1 MRTTT
6 TMAESPT
13 PKAAWAER
21 EERGSVWLLRF
32 MAWLA
37 STLGRRIARL
47 VLHPITAYFVLFS
60 PAARRNSIRYL
71 RRALGRE
78 PGWADGYRHVHT
90 FASIVLDRLYFA
102 RGNVAQFDLQHSGGD
117 LLDAALAQ
125 GRGAV
130 MLGAHL
136 GSFEALQ
143 AVGEQHANRPHLDR
157 RVAMVMY
164 PANAQN
170 IQRVL
175 NAVAPSNPLKIIT
188 IGHPGTTLAIRD
200 WLDGGGL
207 VGMLGDRV
215 LHEGQHEGQDGRQE
229 AGDVMRLPF
238 LGQDAPF
245 GLGPLRLSMLL
256 KRRVFFM
263 TALFRGGNRYEVRFE
278 LLADFTERAAD
289 AVGRD
294 AQLQTALRA
303 YVHKLEALCID
314 APYNWFNFHDFWLE
328 DAPH

>member
-1 MRTTT
+1 
-6 TMAESPT
+6 MAESSS

-37 STLGRRIARL
+37 STLGRPVARL

-60 PAARRNSIRYL
+60 PTARRHSIRYM

-78 PGWADGYRHVHT
+78 PSWADGYRHVHT
-90 FASIVLDRLYFA
+90 FAGVVLDRLYFA
-102 RGNVAQFDLQHSGGD
+102 RGDVAQFNLQHSGGA
-117 LLDAALAQ
+117 LLDAALGHGQ
-125 GRGAV
+125 GAV

-143 AVGEQHANRPHLDR
+143 AVGERHAHQ

-175 NAVAPSNPLKIIT
+175 NALAPTHTLKIIT

-200 WLDGGGL
+200 WLGDGGV
-207 VGMLGDRV
+207 VGMLGDR
-215 LHEGQHEGQDGRQE
+215 LLQEGQDH
-229 AGDVMRLPF
+229 GDVQRLPF
-238 LGQDAPF
+238 LGHDAPF
-245 GLGPLRLSMLL
+245 GLGPLRLAMML
-256 KRRVFFM
+256 RQRVFFM
-263 TALFRGGNRYEVRFE
+263 SALFRGGKRYEVRIE
-278 LLADFTERAAD
+278 PLADFSERPAD
-289 AVGRD
+289 AAARD
-294 AQLQTALRA
+294 AQLHAALQA
-303 YVHKLEALCID
+303 YVHKLEALCVE

>member
-1 MRTTT
+1 
-6 TMAESPT
+6 MAESRPS
-13 PKAAWAER
+13 KASWAER

-37 STLGRRIARL
+37 GTLGRRIARWA
-47 VLHPITAYFVLFS
+47 LHPITAYFVLFS
-60 PAARRNSIRYL
+60 PGARRNSIRYM

-102 RGNVAQFDLQHSGGD
+102 RGDVAQFDLQHSGGAM
-117 LLDAALAQ
+117 LDEALALD
-125 GRGAV
+125 RGVV

-143 AVGEQHANRPHLDR
+143 ALGERHANRR
-157 RVAMVMY
+157 IAMVMY

-175 NAVAPSNPLKIIT
+175 NAVAPANELKIIT

-215 LHEGQHEGQDGRQE
+215 LHDGQEGREQ
-229 AGDVMRLPF
+229 GDVRRRPF
-238 LGQDAPF
+238 LGHDAPF
-245 GLGPLRLSMLL
+245 SLGPLRLAMML
-256 KRRVFFM
+256 RQRVFFM
-263 TALFRGGNRYEVRFE
+263 TALFRGGNRYELRFE
-278 LLADFTERAAD
+278 PLADFSERPAD
-289 AVGRD
+289 AAARD
-294 AQLQTALRA
+294 AQLQAALHA
-303 YVHKLEALCID
+303 YVHKLEALCVE
-314 APYNWFNFHDFWLE
+314 APYNWFNFHDFWCE
-328 DAPH
+328 DAQH

>member
-1 MRTTT
+1 
-6 TMAESPT
+6 MAESPT

-37 STLGRRIARL
+37 GTLGRRIARL

-102 RGNVAQFDLQHSGGD
+102 RGDVAQFDLRHSGGE
-117 LLDAALAQ
+117 LLDAALEE

-143 AVGEQHANRPHLDR
+143 AVGEQHANRR
-157 RVAMVMY
+157 IAMVMY

-175 NAVAPSNPLKIIT
+175 NAVAPANTLKIIA

-215 LHEGQHEGQDGRQE
+215 LHEGQDGAMEQ
-229 AGDVMRLPF
+229 GDVKRMPF
-238 LGQDAPF
+238 LGHNAPF
-245 GLGPLRLSMLL
+245 SLGPLRLAMLL

-263 TALFRGGNRYEVRFE
+263 TALFLGGSRYEVRFE
-278 LLADFTERAAD
+278 PLADFGERPAD
-289 AVGRD
+289 AAARE
-294 AQLQTALRA
+294 AQLHAALQA
-303 YVHKLEALCID
+303 YVHRLEALCID
-314 APYNWFNFHDFWLE
+314 APYNWFNFHDFWQE
-328 DAPH
+328 DAAH

>member
-1 MRTTT
+1 MKVAPP
-6 TMAESPT
+6 MAESPA
-13 PKAAWAER
+13 PKASWAER

-47 VLHPITAYFVLFS
+47 ILHLITAYFVLFS

-78 PGWADGYRHVHT
+78 PGWADGYLHVHT
-90 FASIVLDRLYFA
+90 FASMVLDRLYFA
-102 RGNVAQFDLQHSGGD
+102 RGDVAQFDLRHSGGA
-117 LLDAALAQ
+117 LLDEALAQ

-143 AVGEQHANRPHLDR
+143 AVGDQHANRR
-157 RVAMVMY
+157 IAMVMY
-164 PANAQN
+164 PVNAQH

-175 NAVAPSNPLKIIT
+175 RAVAPANTLKIIT

-215 LHEGQHEGQDGRQE
+215 LQDGKE
-229 AGDVMRLPF
+229 DGDVMRLPF
-238 LGQDAPF
+238 LGHVAPF

-263 TALFRGGNRYEVRFE
+263 TALFCGGNRYEVRFE
-278 LLADFTERAAD
+278 LLADFTERAGD
-289 AVGRD
+289 AAARE
-294 AQLQTALRA
+294 AQLHAALRA
-303 YVHKLEALCID
+303 YVARLEALCVE

-328 DAPH
+328 DAAP

>member
-1 MRTTT
+1 
-6 TMAESPT
+6 MAEGPA

-78 PGWADGYRHVHT
+78 PSWADGYRHVHT
-90 FASIVLDRLYFA
+90 FAGVVLDRLYFA
-102 RGNVAQFDLQHSGGD
+102 RGDAAQFDLQHSGGA
-117 LLDAALAQ
+117 LLDEALAQ

-143 AVGEQHANRPHLDR
+143 AVGEQHANRR
-157 RVAMVMY
+157 IAMVMY

-175 NAVAPSNPLKIIT
+175 NAVAPANTLKIIT

-215 LHEGQHEGQDGRQE
+215 LQDGGKDP
-229 AGDVMRLPF
+229 GDVKRLPF
-238 LGQDAPF
+238 LGTDAPF
-245 GLGPLRLSMLL
+245 GLGPLRLAMLL

-263 TALFRGGNRYEVRFE
+263 TALFRGGSRYEVRFE
-278 LLADFTERAAD
+278 PLADFSERPAD
-289 AVGRD
+289 AAARE
-294 AQLQTALRA
+294 AQLHAAVQA
-303 YVHKLEALCID
+303 YVHKLEALCVE
-314 APYNWFNFHDFWLE
+314 APYNWFNFHDFWHE
-328 DAPH
+328 DAPR

>member
-1 MRTTT
+1 
-6 TMAESPT
+6 MAESRPT
-13 PKAAWAER
+13 KATWAER

-37 STLGRRIARL
+37 GTLSRRIARL

-60 PAARRNSIRYL
+60 PSARRQSIRYL

-78 PGWADGYRHVHT
+78 PGWIDGYRHVHT

-102 RGNVAQFDLQHSGGD
+102 RGDVAQFDLQHSGGA
-117 LLDAALAQ
+117 LLDEALAQ
-125 GRGAV
+125 GQGAV

-143 AVGEQHANRPHLDR
+143 AVGEQHANM

-175 NAVAPSNPLKIIT
+175 NAVAPAHTLKIIT

-215 LHEGQHEGQDGRQE
+215 LQEGKEQGE
-229 AGDVMRLPF
+229 VMRLPF
-238 LGQDAPF
+238 IGHDAPF
-245 GLGPLRLSMLL
+245 GLGPLRLAMMLR
-256 KRRVFFM
+256 RRVFFM

-278 LLADFTERAAD
+278 PLVDFSVRPAD
-289 AVGRD
+289 AAARE
-294 AQLQTALRA
+294 AQLHTALQA
-303 YVHKLEALCID
+303 YVHRLETLCVE
-314 APYNWFNFHDFWLE
+314 APYNWFNFHDFWLD

>member
-1 MRTTT
+1 
-6 TMAESPT
+6 MAESRPN
-13 PKAAWAER
+13 KASWAER
-21 EERGSVWLLRF
+21 EERGSIWLLRF

-60 PAARRNSIRYL
+60 PAARRQSIRYL

-102 RGNVAQFDLQHSGGD
+102 RGDVAQFDLQHSGGA
-117 LLDAALAQ
+117 LLDEALAQ

-143 AVGEQHANRPHLDR
+143 AVGEQHANT

-175 NAVAPSNPLKIIT
+175 HAVAPANRLKIIT

-215 LHEGQHEGQDGRQE
+215 LHDGQEGKEQ
-229 AGDVMRLPF
+229 GDVQHLPF
-238 LGQDAPF
+238 LGHDAPF
-245 GLGPLRLSMLL
+245 SLGPLRLAMLL
-256 KRRVFFM
+256 RRRVFFM

-278 LLADFTERAAD
+278 PLADFTERAAD
-289 AVGRD
+289 AAARD
-294 AQLQTALRA
+294 AQLHAALRA
-303 YVHKLEALCID
+303 YVHKLEALCVE

-328 DAPH
+328 DAAP

>member
-1 MRTTT
+1 
-6 TMAESPT
+6 MAESP
-13 PKAAWAER
+13 PSKAAWAER

-37 STLGRRIARL
+37 STLGRRMARL

-60 PAARRNSIRYL
+60 PAARRNSIRYM

-102 RGNVAQFDLQHSGGD
+102 RGDVAQFDLQHSGGA
-117 LLDAALAQ
+117 LLDIALEH
-125 GRGAV
+125 GHGVV

-143 AVGEQHANRPHLDR
+143 AVGEQHANRR
-157 RVAMVMY
+157 IAMVMY

-175 NAVAPSNPLKIIT
+175 DAVAPANPLKIIT

-200 WLDGGGL
+200 WLAGGGV

-215 LHEGQHEGQDGRQE
+215 LHAGQEGEER
-229 AGDVMRLPF
+229 GDVQRLPF
-238 LGQDAPF
+238 LGHDAPF
-245 GLGPLRLSMLL
+245 GLGPLRLAMML
-256 KRRVFFM
+256 RQRVFFM
-263 TALFRGGNRYEVRFE
+263 TALFRGGNRYEVRLE
-278 LLADFTERAAD
+278 PLADFSDRLAD
-289 AVGRD
+289 AAARD
-294 AQLQTALRA
+294 AQLDAALQA
-303 YVHKLEALCID
+303 YVHKLEALCVE

>member
-1 MRTTT
+1 
-6 TMAESPT
+6 MAESRP
-13 PKAAWAER
+13 AHAAASAWAER
-21 EERGSVWLLRF
+21 EERGSAWLLRF

-90 FASIVLDRLYFA
+90 FAGVVLDRLYFA
-102 RGNVAQFDLQHSGGD
+102 RGDVAQFDLQHTGGP
-117 LLDAALAQ
+117 LLDEALSA

-143 AVGEQHANRPHLDR
+143 AVGEQHANRR
-157 RVAMVMY
+157 IAMVMY
-164 PANAQN
+164 PANARN

-175 NAVAPSNPLKIIT
+175 HAVAPANTLMIIT

-200 WLDGGGL
+200 WLLGGGL

-215 LHEGQHEGQDGRQE
+215 VQDGQE
-229 AGDVMRLPF
+229 GREQGDVKRLPF
-238 LGQDAPF
+238 LGTEAPF
-245 GLGPLRLSMLL
+245 GLGPLRLAMLL
-256 KRRVFFM
+256 RQRVFFM

-278 LLADFTERAAD
+278 PLADFSERPAD
-289 AVGRD
+289 AHARD
-294 AQLQTALRA
+294 AQLHAALQA
-303 YVHKLEALCID
+303 YVAKLESLCVE

-328 DAPH
+328 DAPR

>member
-1 MRTTT
+1 
-6 TMAESPT
+6 MAESRPT
-13 PKAAWAER
+13 KATWAER

-60 PAARRNSIRYL
+60 PTARRHSIRYL

-78 PGWADGYRHVHT
+78 PSWADGYRHVHT

-102 RGNVAQFDLQHSGGD
+102 RGDVAQFDLRHSGGA
-117 LLDAALAQ
+117 LLDEALARGQ
-125 GRGAV
+125 GAV

-143 AVGEQHANRPHLDR
+143 AVGEQHASL

-175 NAVAPSNPLKIIT
+175 NAVAPANTLKIIT

-200 WLDGGGL
+200 WLDAGGL

-215 LHEGQHEGQDGRQE
+215 LHEGQDGGKE
-229 AGDVMRLPF
+229 EGDVKRLPF
-238 LGQDAPF
+238 LGTDAPF
-245 GLGPLRLSMLL
+245 GLGPLRLAMML

-278 LLADFTERAAD
+278 PLADFSERPAD
-289 AVGRD
+289 AAARE
-294 AQLQTALRA
+294 AQLHAALQA
-303 YVHKLEALCID
+303 YVAKLEALCVE
-314 APYNWFNFHDFWLE
+314 APYNWFNFHDFWNE
-328 DAPH
+328 CDHPRSG

>member
-1 MRTTT
+1 
-6 TMAESPT
+6 MAESRPS
-13 PKAAWAER
+13 KASWAER

-37 STLGRRIARL
+37 GTLGRRIARL

-78 PGWADGYRHVHT
+78 PSWADGYRHVHT
-90 FASIVLDRLYFA
+90 FAGVVLDRLYFA
-102 RGNVAQFDLQHSGGD
+102 RGDIAQFDLQHSGGAR
-117 LLDAALAQ
+117 LDEALAF

-130 MLGAHL
+130 LLGAHL

-143 AVGEQHANRPHLDR
+143 AVGEQHATMHA
-157 RVAMVMY
+157 AMAMY

-175 NAVAPSNPLKIIT
+175 NAVAPANRLKIIT

-200 WLDGGGL
+200 WLDGGGV

-215 LHEGQHEGQDGRQE
+215 LRDGKRQD
-229 AGDVMRLPF
+229 DLKHLPF
-238 LGQDAPF
+238 LGHDAPF
-245 GLGPLRLSMLL
+245 SLGPLRLAMLL
-256 KRRVFFM
+256 QQRVFFM

-278 LLADFTERAAD
+278 PLADFSERPAD
-289 AVGRD
+289 ASVRD
-294 AQLQTALRA
+294 AQLHAALRA
-303 YVHKLEALCID
+303 YVHKLEALCVE
-314 APYNWFNFHDFWLE
+314 APYNWFNFHDFWNE

>member
-1 MRTTT
+1 MKTTT
-6 TMAESPT
+6 TMAESPV

-102 RGNVAQFDLQHSGGD
+102 RGDVAQFDLQHSGGA
-117 LLDAALAQ
+117 LLDAALEH
-125 GRGAV
+125 GDGAV

-143 AVGEQHANRPHLDR
+143 AVGEQHANRR
-157 RVAMVMY
+157 IAMVMY

-175 NAVAPSNPLKIIT
+175 NAVAPANTLQIIT
-188 IGHPGTTLAIRD
+188 IGQPGTTLAIRD
-200 WLDGGGL
+200 WLSSGGL

-215 LHEGQHEGQDGRQE
+215 LQDGGKEQ
-229 AGDVMRLPF
+229 GDVKRLPF
-238 LGQDAPF
+238 LGDDAPF
-245 GLGPLRLSMLL
+245 GLGPLRLAMLL
-256 KRRVFFM
+256 RQRVFFM

-278 LLADFTERAAD
+278 PLADFSERPAD
-289 AVGRD
+289 AAARE
-294 AQLQTALRA
+294 AQLQAALQA
-303 YVHKLEALCID
+303 YVHRLEALCVE
-314 APYNWFNFHDFWLE
+314 APYNWFNFHDFWND
-328 DAPH
+328 DAPR

>member
-1 MRTTT
+1 MKIAPP
-6 TMAESPT
+6 MAESPV

-37 STLGRRIARL
+37 STLGRCIARL

-78 PGWADGYRHVHT
+78 PSWADGYRHVHT
-90 FASIVLDRLYFA
+90 FASIVLDRLYLA
-102 RGNVAQFDLQHSGGD
+102 RGDVAQFDLRHSGGEQ
-117 LLDAALAQ
+117 LDAALAQ

-143 AVGEQHANRPHLDR
+143 AVGEQHANRR
-157 RVAMVMY
+157 IAMVMY

-175 NAVAPSNPLKIIT
+175 NAVAPANPLKIIT

-215 LHEGQHEGQDGRQE
+215 LQEGKNQ
-229 AGDVMRLPF
+229 GDVQRLPF
-238 LGQDAPF
+238 LGHDAPF
-245 GLGPLRLSMLL
+245 GLGPLRLAMLL

-263 TALFRGGNRYEVRFE
+263 TARLRGGNRYEVRFE
-278 LLADFTERAAD
+278 PLADFSQRPAD
-289 AVGRD
+289 AAAREQ
-294 AQLQTALRA
+294 QLHAALQA
-303 YVHKLEALCID
+303 YVAKLEALCVE
-314 APYNWFNFHDFWLE
+314 APYNWFNFHDFWLDE
-328 DAPH
+328 APH

>member
-1 MRTTT
+1 MRTTAT

-21 EERGSVWLLRF
+21 EERGSVWLLRV

-47 VLHPITAYFVLFS
+47 ILHLITAYFVLFS

-102 RGNVAQFDLQHSGGD
+102 RGDVAQFELRHSGGD
-117 LLDAALAQ
+117 LLDAALAE

-143 AVGEQHANRPHLDR
+143 AVGEQHANRPNLGG

-175 NAVAPSNPLKIIT
+175 NAVAPANTLKIIT

-215 LHEGQHEGQDGRQE
+215 LQEGKQDE

-238 LGQDAPF
+238 LGHEAPF
-245 GLGPLRLSMLL
+245 GLGPLRLAMLL

-263 TALFRGGNRYEVRFE
+263 TALFHGGNRYEVRFE
-278 LLADFTERAAD
+278 PLADFTERPAD
-289 AVGRD
+289 AAARD
-294 AQLQTALRA
+294 AQLHAALRA
-303 YVHKLEALCID
+303 YVAKLEALCVE
-314 APYNWFNFHDFWLE
+314 APYNWFNFHDFWNE
-328 DAPH
+328 DAPQ

>member
-1 MRTTT
+1 
-6 TMAESPT
+6 MAEGPA

-78 PGWADGYRHVHT
+78 PSWADGYRHVHT
-90 FASIVLDRLYFA
+90 FAGVVLDRLYFA
-102 RGNVAQFDLQHSGGD
+102 RGDAAQFDLQHSGGA
-117 LLDAALAQ
+117 LLDEALAQ

-143 AVGEQHANRPHLDR
+143 AVGEQHANRR
-157 RVAMVMY
+157 IAMVMY

-175 NAVAPSNPLKIIT
+175 NAVAPANTLKIIT

-215 LHEGQHEGQDGRQE
+215 LQDGGKDP
-229 AGDVMRLPF
+229 GDVKRLPF
-238 LGQDAPF
+238 LGTDAPF
-245 GLGPLRLSMLL
+245 GLGPLRLAMLL
-256 KRRVFFM
+256 KRRAFFM
-263 TALFRGGNRYEVRFE
+263 TALFCGGNRYEVRFE
-278 LLADFTERAAD
+278 PLADFSARPAD
-289 AVGRD
+289 AAAREV
-294 AQLQTALRA
+294 QLHAALQA
-303 YVHKLEALCID
+303 YVHKLEALCVE
-314 APYNWFNFHDFWLE
+314 APYNWFNFHDFWHE
-328 DAPH
+328 DAPR

>member
-1 MRTTT
+1 
-6 TMAESPT
+6 MAESHPT
-13 PKAAWAER
+13 KATWAER
-21 EERGSVWLLRF
+21 EERGSVWLLRV
-32 MAWLA
+32 MAWLS

-47 VLHPITAYFVLFS
+47 ILHPITAYFVLFS
-60 PAARRNSIRYL
+60 PTARRQSIRYL
-71 RRALGRE
+71 KRALGRE
-78 PGWADGYRHVHT
+78 PNWIDGYRHVHT
-90 FASIVLDRLYFA
+90 FASMVLDRLYFA
-102 RGNVAQFDLQHSGGD
+102 RGDVAQFDLRHSGGA
-117 LLDAALAQ
+117 LLDEALAQ

-143 AVGEQHANRPHLDR
+143 AVGEQHANM

-175 NAVAPSNPLKIIT
+175 NAVAPANTLKIIT

-215 LHEGQHEGQDGRQE
+215 LQEGKEQ
-229 AGDVMRLPF
+229 GDVMRLPF
-238 LGQDAPF
+238 LGHDAPF

-289 AVGRD
+289 TAARE
-294 AQLQTALRA
+294 AQLHAALRA
-303 YVHKLEALCID
+303 YVAKLEARCVE
-314 APYNWFNFHDFWLE
+314 APYNWFNFHDFWNE
-328 DAPH
+328 DAAP

>member
-1 MRTTT
+1 MKTTT
-6 TMAESPT
+6 TMAESPS

-21 EERGSVWLLRF
+21 EERGSIWLLRF

-37 STLGRRIARL
+37 STLGRRVARL
-47 VLHPITAYFVLFS
+47 ILHPITAYFVLFS

-102 RGNVAQFDLQHSGGD
+102 RGDVAQFDLRHSGGE
-117 LLDAALAQ
+117 LLDAAIGE

-143 AVGEQHANRPHLDR
+143 AVGEQHANRR
-157 RVAMVMY
+157 IAMVMY

-175 NAVAPSNPLKIIT
+175 NAVAPANTLKIIT

-215 LHEGQHEGQDGRQE
+215 LQEGKGQ
-229 AGDVMRLPF
+229 GDVQHLPF
-238 LGQDAPF
+238 LGHEAPF
-245 GLGPLRLSMLL
+245 SLGPLRLAMLL

-263 TALFRGGNRYEVRFE
+263 SALFRGGNRYEARFE
-278 LLADFTERAAD
+278 PLADFSERPVDAA
-289 AVGRD
+289 ARE
-294 AQLQTALRA
+294 AQLHAALQA
-303 YVHKLEALCID
+303 YVHKLEALCVE

-328 DAPH
+328 DAAH

>member
-1 MRTTT
+1 VKIATP
-6 TMAESPT
+6 MAESPV

-37 STLGRRIARL
+37 STLGRRVARL
-47 VLHPITAYFVLFS
+47 ALHPITAYFVLFS
-60 PAARRNSIRYL
+60 PAARRHSIRYL
-71 RRALGRE
+71 RRALGHE

-102 RGNVAQFDLQHSGGD
+102 RGDVAQFDLQHSGGA
-117 LLDAALAQ
+117 LLDEALAQ
-125 GRGAV
+125 GQGAV

-143 AVGEQHANRPHLDR
+143 AIGEQHATMRA
-157 RVAMVMY
+157 AMVMY

-175 NAVAPSNPLKIIT
+175 KAVAPANTLKIIT

-200 WLDGGGL
+200 WLDAGGL

-215 LHEGQHEGQDGRQE
+215 LQDDGKEQ
-229 AGDVMRLPF
+229 GDVKRLPF
-238 LGQDAPF
+238 LGTDAPF
-245 GLGPLRLSMLL
+245 SLGPLRLAMLL

-278 LLADFTERAAD
+278 PLADFSESAAD
-289 AVGRD
+289 IAARET
-294 AQLQTALRA
+294 QLHAALQA
-303 YVHKLEALCID
+303 YVHKLEALCVE
-314 APYNWFNFHDFWLE
+314 APYNWFNFHDFWNE

>member
-1 MRTTT
+1 
-6 TMAESPT
+6 MAERPI

-37 STLGRRIARL
+37 STLGRRVARL

-90 FASIVLDRLYFA
+90 FASMVLDRLYFA
-102 RGNVAQFDLQHSGGD
+102 RGDVAQFDLRHSGGA
-117 LLDAALAQ
+117 LLDEALAQ

-143 AVGEQHANRPHLDR
+143 AVGEQHANRR
-157 RVAMVMY
+157 IAMVMY

-175 NAVAPSNPLKIIT
+175 GAVAPANTLKIIT

-215 LHEGQHEGQDGRQE
+215 LHEGQDGKEQQ
-229 AGDVMRLPF
+229 GDVMPLPF
-238 LGQDAPF
+238 LGHNAPF

-256 KRRVFFM
+256 RRRVFFM

-278 LLADFTERAAD
+278 LLADFSERPTDAA
-289 AVGRD
+289 ARE
-294 AQLQTALRA
+294 AQLHTALQA
-303 YVHKLEALCID
+303 YVAKLEALCVE
-314 APYNWFNFHDFWLE
+314 APYNWFNFHDFWNE
-328 DAPH
+328 DAAP

>member
-1 MRTTT
+1 
-6 TMAESPT
+6 MAESRPT
-13 PKAAWAER
+13 KATWAER

-37 STLGRRIARL
+37 GTLSRRIARL

-60 PAARRNSIRYL
+60 PSARRQSIRYL

-78 PGWADGYRHVHT
+78 PGWIDGYRHVHT

-102 RGNVAQFDLQHSGGD
+102 RGDVAQFDLQHSGGA
-117 LLDAALAQ
+117 LLDEALAQ
-125 GRGAV
+125 GQGAV

-143 AVGEQHANRPHLDR
+143 AVGEQHANM

-175 NAVAPSNPLKIIT
+175 NAVAPAHTLKIIT

-215 LHEGQHEGQDGRQE
+215 LQEGKEQ
-229 AGDVMRLPF
+229 GDVMRLPF
-238 LGQDAPF
+238 IGHDAPF
-245 GLGPLRLSMLL
+245 GLGPLRLAMMLR
-256 KRRVFFM
+256 RRVFFM

-278 LLADFTERAAD
+278 PLVDFSVRPAD
-289 AVGRD
+289 AAARE
-294 AQLQTALRA
+294 AQLHTALQA
-303 YVHKLEALCID
+303 YVHRLETLCVE
-314 APYNWFNFHDFWLE
+314 APYNWFNFHDFWLD

>member
-1 MRTTT
+1 VKTATP
-6 TMAESPT
+6 MAESPP

-60 PAARRNSIRYL
+60 PSARRNSIRYL

-102 RGNVAQFDLQHSGGD
+102 RGDVAQFDLQHSGGA
-117 LLDAALAQ
+117 LLDAALAH
-125 GRGAV
+125 GHGAV

-143 AVGEQHANRPHLDR
+143 AVGEQHANR

-175 NAVAPSNPLKIIT
+175 DAVAPTNPLKIIT

-200 WLDGGGL
+200 WLGGGGL

-215 LHEGQHEGQDGRQE
+215 LQEGKER
-229 AGDVMRLPF
+229 GDVQRLPF
-238 LGQDAPF
+238 LGHDAPF
-245 GLGPLRLSMLL
+245 GLGPLRLAMLL
-256 KRRVFFM
+256 KQRVFFM

-278 LLADFTERAAD
+278 PLADFSARPAD
-289 AVGRD
+289 AAARE
-294 AQLQTALRA
+294 AQLQAALQA
-303 YVHKLEALCID
+303 YVHKLEARCVE
-314 APYNWFNFHDFWLE
+314 APYNWFNFHDFWAE
-328 DAPH
+328 DVAH

>member
-1 MRTTT
+1 MKIAT
-6 TMAESPT
+6 PT
-13 PKAAWAER
+13 ADRHPRKAAWAER
-21 EERGSVWLLRF
+21 EERGSMLLLRF

-47 VLHPITAYFVLFS
+47 VLHPISAYFVLFS
-60 PAARRNSIRYL
+60 PAARRHSISYL

-78 PGWADGYRHVHT
+78 PSWIDGYRHVHT

-102 RGNVAQFDLQHSGGD
+102 RGDVAQFDLQHSGGA

-125 GRGAV
+125 GKGAV
-130 MLGAHL
+130 LLGAHL

-143 AVGEQHANRPHLDR
+143 AVGEQHANL

-175 NAVAPSNPLKIIT
+175 HAVAPANPLKIIT
-188 IGHPGTTLAIRD
+188 IGQPGTTLAIRD

-215 LHEGQHEGQDGRQE
+215 LQAGKEQ
-229 AGDVMRLPF
+229 GDVKRLPF
-238 LGQDAPF
+238 LGRDAPF
-245 GLGPLRLSMLL
+245 GLGPLRLAMLL
-256 KRRVFFM
+256 RQRVFFM
-263 TALFRGGNRYEVRFE
+263 TALFRGGNCYEVRFE
-278 LLADFTERAAD
+278 PLADFSQRAAN
-289 AVGRD
+289 VGDRD
-294 AQLQTALRA
+294 IELHAALEA
-303 YVHKLEALCID
+303 YVARLEALCVE
-314 APYNWFNFHDFWLE
+314 APYNWFNFHDFWHE
-328 DAPH
+328 DAQH

>member
-1 MRTTT
+1 MKASPTV
-6 TMAESPT
+6 AESPA
-13 PKAAWAER
+13 PKASWAER
-21 EERGSVWLLRF
+21 EERGSIWLLRF

-47 VLHPITAYFVLFS
+47 ILHLITAYFVLFS
-60 PAARRNSIRYL
+60 PTARRHSIRYL

-102 RGNVAQFDLQHSGGD
+102 RGDVAQFDLRHSGGE
-117 LLDAALAQ
+117 LLDAALAHGQ
-125 GRGAV
+125 GAV

-143 AVGEQHANRPHLDR
+143 AVGDQHANRR
-157 RVAMVMY
+157 IAMVMY

-175 NAVAPSNPLKIIT
+175 NAVAPANTLKIIT

-215 LHEGQHEGQDGRQE
+215 LQDGKE
-229 AGDVMRLPF
+229 DGDVMRLPF
-238 LGQDAPF
+238 LGHDAPF
-245 GLGPLRLSMLL
+245 GLGPLRLAMLL
-256 KRRVFFM
+256 RRRVFFM

-278 LLADFTERAAD
+278 PLADFSERPAD
-289 AVGRD
+289 AAARE
-294 AQLQTALRA
+294 AQLHTALRA
-303 YVHKLEALCID
+303 YVARLEALCVE
-314 APYNWFNFHDFWLE
+314 APYNWFNFHDFWAE
-328 DAPH
+328 DVAH

>member
-1 MRTTT
+1 
-6 TMAESPT
+6 MAQSPA
-13 PKAAWAER
+13 PKATWAER
-21 EERGSVWLLRF
+21 EERGSVWLLRV

-37 STLGRRIARL
+37 GTLGRRIARL
-47 VLHPITAYFVLFS
+47 ILHLITAYFVLFS
-60 PAARRNSIRYL
+60 PTARRHSIRYMK
-71 RRALGRE
+71 RALGRE
-78 PGWADGYRHVHT
+78 PTWIDGYRHVHT

-102 RGNVAQFDLQHSGGD
+102 RGDTAQFDLRHSGGA
-117 LLDAALAQ
+117 LLDEALAQ

-143 AVGEQHANRPHLDR
+143 AVGEEHANL

-175 NAVAPSNPLKIIT
+175 NAVAPANTLKIIT

-215 LHEGQHEGQDGRQE
+215 LHDGQEGKEE
-229 AGDVMRLPF
+229 GDVMRLPF
-238 LGQDAPF
+238 LGHDAPF

-278 LLADFTERAAD
+278 LLADFCERAASP
-289 AVGRD
+289 AEREE
-294 AQLQTALRA
+294 QLQAALRA
-303 YVHKLEALCID
+303 YVAKLEALCVE
-314 APYNWFNFHDFWLE
+314 APYNWFNFHDFWNE

>member
-1 MRTTT
+1 MKASPTV
-6 TMAESPT
+6 AESPA
-13 PKAAWAER
+13 PKASWAER
-21 EERGSVWLLRF
+21 EERGSIWLLRF

-47 VLHPITAYFVLFS
+47 ILHLITAYFVLFS
-60 PAARRNSIRYL
+60 PTARRHSIRYL

-102 RGNVAQFDLQHSGGD
+102 RGNVAQFDLRHSGGE
-117 LLDAALAQ
+117 LLDAALAHGQ
-125 GRGAV
+125 GAV

-143 AVGEQHANRPHLDR
+143 AVGDQHANRR
-157 RVAMVMY
+157 IAMVMY

-175 NAVAPSNPLKIIT
+175 NAVAPANTLKIIT

-215 LHEGQHEGQDGRQE
+215 LQDGKE
-229 AGDVMRLPF
+229 DGDVMRLPF
-238 LGQDAPF
+238 LGHDAPF
-245 GLGPLRLSMLL
+245 GLGPLRLAMLL
-256 KRRVFFM
+256 RRRVFFM

-278 LLADFTERAAD
+278 PLADFSERPAD
-289 AVGRD
+289 AAARE
-294 AQLQTALRA
+294 AQLHTALRA
-303 YVHKLEALCID
+303 YVARLEALCVE
-314 APYNWFNFHDFWLE
+314 APYNWFNFHDFWAE
-328 DAPH
+328 DVAH

>member
-1 MRTTT
+1 MKVTTT
-6 TMAESPT
+6 TMAESPA
-13 PKAAWAER
+13 PKAAWAKR

-47 VLHPITAYFVLFS
+47 ILHLISAYFVLFS

-78 PGWADGYRHVHT
+78 PGWIDGYRHVHT

-102 RGNVAQFDLQHSGGD
+102 RGDVAQFDLRHSGGA
-117 LLDAALAQ
+117 LLDAALEHGQ
-125 GRGAV
+125 GAV

-143 AVGEQHANRPHLDR
+143 AVGEQHANRR
-157 RVAMVMY
+157 IAVVMY

-175 NAVAPSNPLKIIT
+175 NAVAPANTLKIIT
-188 IGHPGTTLAIRD
+188 IGQAGTTLAIRD

-215 LHEGQHEGQDGRQE
+215 LQDGAKEQ
-229 AGDVMRLPF
+229 GDVKRLPF
-238 LGQDAPF
+238 LGHEAAF
-245 GLGPLRLSMLL
+245 GLGPLRLAMLL

-263 TALFRGGNRYEVRFE
+263 TALFLGGNRYEVRFE
-278 LLADFTERAAD
+278 PLADFSERPAD
-289 AVGRD
+289 AAGRE
-294 AQLQTALRA
+294 AQLHAALQA
-303 YVHKLEALCID
+303 YVHRLEALCVE
-314 APYNWFNFHDFWLE
+314 APYNWFNFHDFWNE

>member
-1 MRTTT
+1 MKTAT
-6 TMAESPT
+6 TMAESHHS
-13 PKAAWAER
+13 KASWAER

-37 STLGRRIARL
+37 SALGRRIARL

-60 PAARRNSIRYL
+60 PGARRNSIRYM

-102 RGNVAQFDLQHSGGD
+102 RGDIAQFDLQHSGGA
-117 LLDAALAQ
+117 LLVEALAS

-143 AVGEQHANRPHLDR
+143 AVGEQHASLRA
-157 RVAMVMY
+157 AMVMY

-175 NAVAPSNPLKIIT
+175 KAVAPANTLHIIT

-200 WLDGGGL
+200 WLDGGGV

-215 LHEGQHEGQDGRQE
+215 LHDRQDGKDR
-229 AGDVMRLPF
+229 GDVMRLPF
-238 LGQDAPF
+238 LGGDAPF
-245 GLGPLRLSMLL
+245 GLGPLRLAMML
-256 KRRVFFM
+256 RQRVFFM
-263 TALFRGGNRYEVRFE
+263 TALFRGGNRFVVRFE
-278 LLADFTERAAD
+278 PLADFSARPAD
-289 AVGRD
+289 ASARD
-294 AQLQTALRA
+294 AQLHAALRA
-303 YVHKLEALCID
+303 YVHKLEALCVE
-314 APYNWFNFHDFWLE
+314 APYNWFNFHDFWNE
-328 DAPH
+328 DAPD

>member
-1 MRTTT
+1 MEALQSRLGAPAQIDQAKFLAPVLPGDTLTLSVTTQGNSLAVRTDARQHTGRTRSTLAAACSDVKPLT
-6 TMAESPT
+6 TMAESPA

-78 PGWADGYRHVHT
+78 PSWADGYRHVHT

-102 RGNVAQFDLQHSGGD
+102 RGDAAQFDLQHSGGA
-117 LLDAALAQ
+117 LLDEALAQ

-143 AVGEQHANRPHLDR
+143 AVGEQHANRR
-157 RVAMVMY
+157 IAMVMY

-175 NAVAPSNPLKIIT
+175 NAVAPANTLKIIT

-215 LHEGQHEGQDGRQE
+215 LQERRQ
-229 AGDVMRLPF
+229 GH
-238 LGQDAPF
+238 
-245 GLGPLRLSMLL
+245 
-256 KRRVFFM
+256 RR
-263 TALFRGGNRYEVRFE
+263 
-278 LLADFTERAAD
+278 RAAP
-289 AVGRD
+289 
-294 AQLQTALRA
+294 ALPRPPTRRSA
-303 YVHKLEALCID
+303 WARCG
-314 APYNWFNFHDFWLE
+314 WRCC
-328 DAPH
+328 

>member
-1 MRTTT
+1 
-6 TMAESPT
+6 MAESP
-13 PKAAWAER
+13 PSKAAWAKR

-37 STLGRRIARL
+37 STLGRRVARL

-78 PGWADGYRHVHT
+78 PSWADGYRHVHT
-90 FASIVLDRLYFA
+90 FAGVVLDRLYFA
-102 RGNVAQFDLQHSGGD
+102 RGDAAQFDLRHSGGEQ
-117 LLDAALAQ
+117 LDAALALGQ
-125 GRGAV
+125 GAV

-143 AVGEQHANRPHLDR
+143 AVGEQHANRR
-157 RVAMVMY
+157 IAMVMY
-164 PANAQN
+164 PANAQH

-175 NAVAPSNPLKIIT
+175 SAVAPANTLKIIT
-188 IGHPGTTLAIRD
+188 IGNPGTTLAIRD

-207 VGMLGDRV
+207 VGMLGDRL
-215 LHEGQHEGQDGRQE
+215 LHEGQEGKNQ
-229 AGDVMRLPF
+229 GDVQRLPF
-238 LGQDAPF
+238 LGHDAPF
-245 GLGPLRLSMLL
+245 GLGPLRLAMLL

-278 LLADFTERAAD
+278 PLADFSQRAAD
-289 AVGRD
+289 TAERE
-294 AQLQTALRA
+294 AQLQAALQA
-303 YVHKLEALCID
+303 YVHKLEALCVD

>member
-1 MRTTT
+1 
-6 TMAESPT
+6 MAESPP

-21 EERGSVWLLRF
+21 EERGSVGLLRF

-37 STLGRRIARL
+37 GTLGRRIARL

-60 PAARRNSIRYL
+60 PTARRHSIRYL

-78 PGWADGYRHVHT
+78 PGWIDGYRHVHT
-90 FASIVLDRLYFA
+90 FGGVVLDRLYFA
-102 RGNVAQFDLQHSGGD
+102 RGDVAQFDLQHSGGA
-117 LLDAALAQ
+117 LLDEALAQ

-143 AVGEQHANRPHLDR
+143 AVGDRHANRR
-157 RVAMVMY
+157 IAMVMY

-175 NAVAPSNPLKIIT
+175 SAVAPASRLKIIA

-215 LHEGQHEGQDGRQE
+215 LQEGKDP
-229 AGDVMRLPF
+229 GDVMRLPF
-238 LGQDAPF
+238 LGHDAPF
-245 GLGPLRLSMLL
+245 GLGPLRLAMLL
-256 KRRVFFM
+256 QRRVFFM
-263 TALFRGGNRYEVRFE
+263 TALFCGGNRYEVRFE
-278 LLADFTERAAD
+278 PLADFSQRPAD
-289 AVGRD
+289 AAAREQ
-294 AQLQTALRA
+294 QLHAALQA
-303 YVHKLEALCID
+303 YVHKLEALCVE
-314 APYNWFNFHDFWLE
+314 APYNWFNFHDFWTE
-328 DAPH
+328 DVAH

>member
-1 MRTTT
+1 
-6 TMAESPT
+6 MADSRPS
-13 PKAAWAER
+13 KAAWAAR

-71 RRALGRE
+71 NRALGRE
-78 PGWADGYRHVHT
+78 PNWADGYRHVHT

-102 RGNVAQFDLQHSGGD
+102 RGDVAQFDLQHSGGP
-117 LLDAALAQ
+117 LLDAALAHGQ
-125 GRGAV
+125 GAV
-130 MLGAHL
+130 LLGAHL

-143 AVGEQHANRPHLDR
+143 AVGEQNASR
-157 RVAMVMY
+157 RIAMVMY

-175 NAVAPSNPLKIIT
+175 NAVAPANTLQIIT

-200 WLDGGGL
+200 WLGGGGL

-215 LHEGQHEGQDGRQE
+215 LQEGKDP
-229 AGDVMRLPF
+229 GDVKRLPF
-238 LGQDAPF
+238 LGHDAPF
-245 GLGPLRLSMLL
+245 SLGPLRLAMLL
-256 KRRVFFM
+256 RQRVFFM
-263 TALFRGGNRYEVRFE
+263 TALFHGGNRYEVRFE
-278 LLADFTERAAD
+278 ALADFSQRPAD
-289 AVGRD
+289 ATARD
-294 AQLQTALRA
+294 AQLHAALQA
-303 YVHKLEALCID
+303 YVHRLEALCVE
-314 APYNWFNFHDFWLE
+314 APYNWFNFHDFWKE
-328 DAPH
+328 DATP

>member
-1 MRTTT
+1 
-6 TMAESPT
+6 MAESRPT
-13 PKAAWAER
+13 KATWAER

-60 PAARRNSIRYL
+60 PTARRHSIRYL

-78 PGWADGYRHVHT
+78 PSWADGYRHVHT

-102 RGNVAQFDLQHSGGD
+102 RGDVAQFDLRHSGGA
-117 LLDAALAQ
+117 LLDEALARGQ
-125 GRGAV
+125 GAV

-143 AVGEQHANRPHLDR
+143 AVGEQHASL

-175 NAVAPSNPLKIIT
+175 NAVAPANTLKIIT

-200 WLDGGGL
+200 WLDAGGL

-215 LHEGQHEGQDGRQE
+215 LHEGQDGGKE
-229 AGDVMRLPF
+229 EGDVKRLPF
-238 LGQDAPF
+238 LGTDAPF
-245 GLGPLRLSMLL
+245 GLGPLRLAMML

-278 LLADFTERAAD
+278 PLADFSERPAD
-289 AVGRD
+289 AAARE
-294 AQLQTALRA
+294 AQLHAALQG
-303 YVHKLEALCID
+303 YVAKLEALCVE
-314 APYNWFNFHDFWLE
+314 APYNWFNFHDFWAE
-328 DAPH
+328 DVAH

>member
-1 MRTTT
+1 
-6 TMAESPT
+6 MAESRPT
-13 PKAAWAER
+13 KATWAER

-37 STLGRRIARL
+37 GTLSRRIARL

-60 PAARRNSIRYL
+60 PSARRQSIRYL

-78 PGWADGYRHVHT
+78 PGWIDGYRHVHT

-102 RGNVAQFDLQHSGGD
+102 RGDVAQFDLQHSGGA
-117 LLDAALAQ
+117 LLDEALAQ
-125 GRGAV
+125 GQGAV

-143 AVGEQHANRPHLDR
+143 AVGEQHANM

-175 NAVAPSNPLKIIT
+175 NAVAPAHTLKIIT

-215 LHEGQHEGQDGRQE
+215 LQEGREQ
-229 AGDVMRLPF
+229 GDVMRLPF
-238 LGQDAPF
+238 IGHDAPF
-245 GLGPLRLSMLL
+245 GLGPLRLAMLL
-256 KRRVFFM
+256 RRRVFFM

-278 LLADFTERAAD
+278 PLVDFSVRPAD
-289 AVGRD
+289 AAARE
-294 AQLQTALRA
+294 AQLHTALQA
-303 YVHKLEALCID
+303 YVHRLETLCVE
-314 APYNWFNFHDFWLE
+314 APYNWFNFHDFWLD